1 MSGLTYSGEVVTL
14 HDALEALTLGDT
26 ADVDEGGILED
37 IHRQLIALLKLLSII
52 LELGQ
57 VSLGRC
63 SGLLEVTLEGLRDVL
78 LSDVLVAYL
87 DGAVAIL
94 LHSLDLSNDARTG
107 FDNSAWDV
115 LPLGTEDGCHS
126 DFLS

>member
-1 MSGLTYSGEVVTL
+1 M
-14 HDALEALTLGDT
+14 
-26 ADVDEGGILED
+26 
-37 IHRQLIALLKLLSII
+37 
-52 LELGQ
+52 
-57 VSLGRC
+57 
-63 SGLLEVTLEGLRDVL
+63 L

>member
-1 MSGLTYSGEVVTL
+1 MCGLADPAEVVTL

-26 ADVDEGGILED
+26 TDVDEGGILED
-37 IHRQLIALLKLLSII
+37 IHRQLVALLELLSII

-63 SGLLEVTLEGLRDVL
+63 SGLLEVTLEGLRDML
-78 LSDVLVAYL
+78 LSDVLIAYL